1 MSSDEEA
8 LRSLSKSKAIEPA
21 SSVLAEA
28 RCFQW
33 GLCPT
38 KQVSCSEWGTCY
50 GRKEEGTVLEK
61 TWMSRNKHCFSW
73 PCNGWNF
80 KNHIESSIHIYKCQ
94 NKYYKETGSILPLT
108 CMHTHPVRERERQ
121 KCSFIKTSL
130 YRKKTKTVDQWSAS
144 SLSHPDPR
152 TPTHTCISLRSL
164 AGEER
169 KESWTQPQPHGRGM
183 SW

>member
-8 LRSLSKSKAIEPA
+8 LRSLSKSKEIVPA

-33 GLCPT
+33 CLCPS
-38 KQVSCSEWGTCY
+38 KQVSCTGWGTCC
-50 GRKEEGTVLEK
+50 GRKKEGTVLEK
-61 TWMSRNKHCFSW
+61 TWMSRNKLCFSW
-73 PCNGWNF
+73 PGNGWNF

-94 NKYYKETGSILPLT
+94 NKYYKETGLILPLT

-121 KCSFIKTSL
+121 KWCSFIKTSL

-144 SLSHPDPR
+144 SPSLSP
-152 TPTHTCISLRSL
+152 TPTHARTHTHSFLAFTCWG
-164 AGEER
+164 GEKGE
-169 KESWTQPQPHGRGM
+169 
-183 SW
+183 